1 MRLFSTLM
9 ILPRSGSTAWVLR
22 SRACFAEPP
31 AESPSTMK
39 SSASA
44 GSRTEQSASLPGR
57 VEFSSADLRR
67 VRSRALRAA
76 SRARAASTAFCRMR
90 RALARVLLEELA
102 ELAVDGLLD
111 QALDRRVAEL
121 RLRLPLELG
130 IAKLHRDHR
139 GEPLADVVAAQVLV
153 LLLQQA
159 LLAGVGVQ
167 RPGERGAEA
176 GEVRAALVGVDV
188 VGEA

>member
-31 AESPSTMK
+31 AESPSTMN

-44 GSRTEQSASLPGR
+44 GSVTEQSASLPGR

-76 SRARAASTAFCRMR
+76 WRARAASTAFVQDP
-90 RALARVLLEELA
+90 AGLARVLLQELA
-102 ELAVDGLLD
+102 ELAVDRLLD

-121 RLRLPLELG
+121 GLRLALELR
-130 IAKLHRDHR
+130 IA
-139 GEPLADVVAAQVLV
+139 
-153 LLLQQA
+153 
-159 LLAGVGVQ
+159 
-167 RPGERGAEA
+167 
-176 GEVRAALVGVDV
+176 RASPR
-188 VGEA
+188 